1 MSTNQQSLRLNV
13 HIHGQLAL
21 SMEANP
27 DRPASL
33 ESGDAMPWLSS
44 TWSGDEDKVA
54 AQLWLLCC
62 LPENGVLEQW
72 VGEALAALRR
82 LGGFGQVR
90 LPETVLWAHPDSEYP
105 GAMSVSVGDAA
116 SPPNPQMPL
125 QDYERLGSADVE
137 SLLQDAIAASGGASG
152 RARPSRRWPVASL
165 SGMRPKAAAT
175 LDNGIWRLAPQGHLN
190 TAIVKV
196 EDSRRNPGEAG
207 IESLCQ
213 QTLLQLGLR
222 AAPTQSQ
229 VIAGLQCVISER
241 SDRAIANGRVLP
253 IHQEDFRQAGDFG
266 PEKYP
271 TAFDGREKKGWAK
284 AYEVLRQGAE
294 DTDAECDALTRFLAA
309 TWMLGHGDLHRGNL
323 GFRVSAPGEGP
334 KRVSVAPA
342 YDVSS
347 AVGTPY
353 SNELVLGIGGQ
364 QQPAKVRPGSW
375 REHARSC
382 GLDAAQ
388 TLDVVADVAARL
400 PDAFANARRICAAQD
415 ENREKGSVATRT
427 EKTARHVQARAREF
441 RNAMERIGG

>member
-62 LPENGVLEQW
+62 LPENGVLEQR
-72 VGEALAALRR
+72 VGEALAALRQ
-82 LGGFGQVR
+82 LGSFGQVR

-105 GAMSVSVGDAA
+105 SAMSVSVGDAA
-116 SPPNPQMPL
+116 SPPSPQMSL
-125 QDYERLGSADVE
+125 QDYERLGSADME
-137 SLLQDAIAASGGASG
+137 GLLQDAIAASGGASG

-165 SGMRPKAAAT
+165 SGMRPKASAT
-175 LDNGIWRLAPQGHLN
+175 LDNGVWRLAPKGHLN
-190 TAIVKV
+190 TTIVKV

-241 SDRAIANGRVLP
+241 SDRAVTNGRVVP

-271 TAFDGREKKGWAK
+271 TAFDGSEKKGWAK
-284 AYEVLRQGAE
+284 AYHVLRQGTE
-294 DTDAECDALTRFLAA
+294 DRDAGCDALTRFLAA
-309 TWMLGHGDLHRGNL
+309 TWMLGHRDLHRGNL

-353 SNELVLGIGGQ
+353 SNEMVLGIGGQ

-400 PDAFANARRICAAQD
+400 PDAFADARRICAAQD

-427 EKTARHVQARAREF
+427 EKTARHVQECAREF
-441 RNAMERIGG
+441 RYAMERAA

>member
-1 MSTNQQSLRLNV
+1 MSTNQQRLRLNV
-13 HIHGQLAL
+13 YVHGQHAL

-27 DRPASL
+27 DRPARL
-33 ESGDAMPWLSS
+33 DRGEAMPWLSS
-44 TWSGDEDKVA
+44 TWSGDEERVA

-72 VGEALAALRR
+72 VGEALSALRR

-105 GAMSVSVGDAA
+105 GAMSLTVGDAA
-116 SPPNPQMPL
+116 SPPSHQVPL
-125 QDYERLGSADVE
+125 QDYERLDAADLE
-137 SLLQDAIAASGGASG
+137 SLLQDAMAASGGASG
-152 RARPSRRWPVASL
+152 RARPSRRWPAASL

-175 LDNGIWRLAPQGHLN
+175 LDNGVWRLAPKGHLN

-213 QTLLQLGLR
+213 QALLQLGLR

-241 SDRAIANGRVLP
+241 SDRAIANGRVVP

-271 TAFDGREKKGWAK
+271 EAFDSREMKGWAK
-284 AYEVLRQGAE
+284 AYHVLRQGAE
-294 DTDAECDALTRFLAA
+294 DPDAECDALTRFLAA

-347 AVGTPY
+347 AVGSPY

-364 QQPAKVRPGSW
+364 RHPAKVKPGSW
-375 REHARSC
+375 REHARTC
-382 GLDAAQ
+382 GLDAAR
-388 TLDVVADVAARL
+388 TRDAVADVAARL
-400 PDAFANARRICAAQD
+400 PDAFADAKRICAAQD
-415 ENREKGSVATRT
+415 ENREKDSVAART
-427 EKTARHVQARAREF
+427 EKTARHVRARAREF
-441 RNAMERIGG
+441 RSAKERAG

>member
-1 MSTNQQSLRLNV
+1 MSANQQSLRLNV
-13 HIHGQLAL
+13 YVHGQLAL

-33 ESGDAMPWLSS
+33 GSGEAMPWLSS
-44 TWSGDEDKVA
+44 TWSGDEERVA

-62 LPENGVLEQW
+62 LPENGALEQW
-72 VGEALAALRR
+72 VGEALATLRR

-105 GAMSVSVGDAA
+105 GALSLSVGDAA
-116 SPPNPQMPL
+116 SPPSPDVPL
-125 QDYERLGSADVE
+125 RDYERLGDADLE

-152 RARPSRRWPVASL
+152 RARPSRRWPMASL
-165 SGMRPKAAAT
+165 SGMRPKTAAT
-175 LDNGIWRLAPQGHLN
+175 LDNGVWRLAPKGHLN

-213 QTLLQLGLR
+213 QALRQLGLR

-241 SDRAIANGRVLP
+241 SDRAVANGRVVP

-271 TAFDGREKKGWAK
+271 AAYDSREMKGWAK
-284 AYEVLRQGAE
+284 AYQVLRQGAE
-294 DTDAECDALTRFLAA
+294 DPDAECDALTRFLAA

-323 GFRVSAPGEGP
+323 DSHAVSLARTMSKLRALGMSLMDAV
-334 KRVSVAPA
+334 RAVTVAPA
-342 YDVSS
+342 R
-347 AVGTPY
+347 AVGLDQHGFGQLTVGKPAY
-353 SNELVLGIGGQ
+353 ATVFEEIAEPWQVVDAEGEQRTMPGRIETRGVAIGSTYHE
-364 QQPAKVRPGSW
+364 A
-375 REHARSC
+375 
-382 GLDAAQ
+382 DAP
-388 TLDVVADVAARL
+388 L
-400 PDAFANARRICAAQD
+400 
-415 ENREKGSVATRT
+415 
-427 EKTARHVQARAREF
+427 
-441 RNAMERIGG
+441 